1 MELRFLS
8 ATRHNTGHFG
18 YVLPSTSLGLI
29 LKKLNP
35 TQQNHTTQG
44 QNGKKHPNSKP
55 KSKENL
61 NQQSSIRTVYVC
73 AYHCAQLLY
82 TIHSTEQF

>member
-1 MELRFLS
+1 MELRLLS
-8 ATRHNTGHFG
+8 ATRHKTGHFR
-18 YVLPSTSLGLI
+18 YVLPSTSLGLV

-44 QNGKKHPNSKP
+44 QKKQNGKKHPNSKP

-73 AYHCAQLLY
+73 AYHCA
-82 TIHSTEQF
+82 